1 MSDLYDYGSFT
12 MPGEAGYEE
21 LTLQLAKKWGSDVIR
36 DCDGTKL
43 SEQLLSA
50 GMDVYSTICIIREH
64 NVFIHEH
71 PEYQQQVFLES
82 ERVLATSSA
91 VSIDLLSGYFAKQ
104 FSVNKNS
111 TS

>member
-1 MSDLYDYGSFT
+1 MVLYDA
-12 MPGEAGYEE
+12 GESGYEE

-43 SEQLLSA
+43 SDQLLSA

-64 NVFIHEH
+64 NTFINSH

-82 ERVLATSSA
+82 GRVLATSSA
-91 VSIDLLSGYFAKQ
+91 ISIPLLSGTLP
-104 FSVNKNS
+104 NS
-111 TS
+111 FV